1 MQIPNEPDNNLE
13 INILP
18 MIDVIFSILAFFII
32 STLFL
37 TRSEGLPVDL
47 PQATTAQQQSE
58 TEVTV
63 TIQANGKLALNQEQ
77 ISIQKLVPAVKKIS
91 ENSQRLRLPKRK
103 APALTV
109 GQETIVIVKA
119 DQAVNH
125 GDVVNVMDQLRQVEG
140 VKLAI
145 ATTSPSQ

>member
-1 MQIPNEPDNNLE
+1 MQIPNESEKNLE
-13 INILP
+13 INIVP

-63 TIQANGKLALNQEQ
+63 TIQANGQITLNEAEV
-77 ISIQKLVPAVKKIS
+77 SIQNLVPEIKEIS
-91 ENSQRLRLPKRK
+91 QQS
-103 APALTV
+103 
-109 GQETIVIVKA
+109 QETIVIVKA
-119 DQAVNH
+119 DKAVSH
-125 GDVVNVMDQLRQVEG
+125 GEVVSVMDELRQVEG

-145 ATTSPSQ
+145 ATTSPSE

>member
-1 MQIPNEPDNNLE
+1 MQIPKEPEKNLE

-63 TIQANGKLALNQEQ
+63 TIQANGTIALNQEE
-77 ISIQKLVPAVKKIS
+77 ISIQNLIPEVTKIS
-91 ENSQRLRLPKRK
+91 ENS
-103 APALTV
+103 
-109 GQETIVIVKA
+109 QETIVIVKA
-119 DQAVNH
+119 DKAVTH

-145 ATTSPSQ
+145 ATTSPSE

>member
-1 MQIPNEPDNNLE
+1 MQIPNEPEKNLE
-13 INILP
+13 INIVP

-63 TIQANGKLALNQEQ
+63 TIQDNGKIALNKEEV
-77 ISIQKLVPAVKKIS
+77 SIRNLVPEVKKIS
-91 ENSQRLRLPKRK
+91 QNS
-103 APALTV
+103 
-109 GQETIVIVKA
+109 QETIVIVNADKA
-119 DQAVNH
+119 VSH

-145 ATTSPSQ
+145 ATTSPSE

>member
-1 MQIPNEPDNNLE
+1 MQIPNESDKNLE
-13 INILP
+13 INIVP

-37 TRSEGLPVDL
+37 TRSQGLPVDL
-47 PQATTAQQQSE
+47 PQAETSQQQSE

-63 TIQANGKLALNQEQ
+63 TIQANGKIALNKEE
-77 ISIQKLVPAVKKIS
+77 ISIENLIPEVKKIS
-91 ENSQRLRLPKRK
+91 QNS
-103 APALTV
+103 
-109 GQETIVIVKA
+109 QETIVIVNA
-119 DQAVNH
+119 DQAVSH

-145 ATTSPSQ
+145 ATTTPSE

>member
-1 MQIPNEPDNNLE
+1 MKIPDEPERNLE
-13 INILP
+13 INLVP

-37 TRSEGLPVDL
+37 TRSQGLPVDL

-63 TIQANGKLALNQEQ
+63 TMQADGKIALNQEE
-77 ISIQKLVPAVKKIS
+77 ISLENLVPEVTKIS
-91 ENSQRLRLPKRK
+91 QN
-103 APALTV
+103 A
-109 GQETIVIVKA
+109 QETLVIVKA
-119 DQAVNH
+119 DKAVTH

-145 ATTSPSQ
+145 ATTTPSE

>member
-1 MQIPNEPDNNLE
+1 MKIPDEPERNLE
-13 INILP
+13 INLVP

-58 TEVTV
+58 TEVAV
-63 TIQANGKLALNQEQ
+63 TLQANGKIALNQEE
-77 ISIQKLVPAVKKIS
+77 ISLKNLIPEVTKIS
-91 ENSQRLRLPKRK
+91 QN
-103 APALTV
+103 A
-109 GQETIVIVKA
+109 QETLVIVKA
-119 DQAVNH
+119 DKAVTH
-125 GDVVNVMDQLRQVEG
+125 GDVVNVMDRLRQVEG

-145 ATTSPSQ
+145 ATTSPSE

>member
-1 MQIPNEPDNNLE
+1 MKIPDEPERNLE
-13 INILP
+13 INLVP

-63 TIQANGKLALNQEQ
+63 TLQANGKIALNQEE
-77 ISIQKLVPAVKKIS
+77 ISLKNLIPEVTKIS
-91 ENSQRLRLPKRK
+91 QN
-103 APALTV
+103 A
-109 GQETIVIVKA
+109 QETLVIVKA
-119 DQAVNH
+119 DKAVTH
-125 GDVVNVMDQLRQVEG
+125 GDVVNVMDRLRQVEG

-145 ATTSPSQ
+145 TTTSPSE

>member
-1 MQIPNEPDNNLE
+1 MQIPNEPEKNLE
-13 INILP
+13 INIVP

-63 TIQANGKLALNQEQ
+63 TIQDNGKIALNKEE
-77 ISIQKLVPAVKKIS
+77 ISIQNLVPEVKKIS
-91 ENSQRLRLPKRK
+91 QSS
-103 APALTV
+103 
-109 GQETIVIVKA
+109 QETIVIVNA
-119 DQAVNH
+119 DKTVSH

-145 ATTSPSQ
+145 TTTSPSN

>member
-1 MQIPNEPDNNLE
+1 MRLIDDDIDVAPQ

-47 PQATTAQQQSE
+47 PKASTSQLQR
-58 TEVTV
+58 TEQITV
-63 TIQANGKLALNQEQ
+63 TIDEAGKIFLNRELIEVDALEKAVRQLVLPNQK
-77 ISIQKLVPAVKKIS
+77 SIV
-91 ENSQRLRLPKRK
+91 
-103 APALTV
+103 
-109 GQETIVIVKA
+109 TIKA
-119 DQAVNH
+119 DEDVDH
-125 GDVVNVMDQLRQVEG
+125 GDVVAVMDQLRRIDE

-145 ATTSPSQ
+145 ATKKPK

>member
-1 MQIPNEPDNNLE
+1 MKIPDEPERNLE
-13 INILP
+13 INLVP

-37 TRSEGLPVDL
+37 TRSQGLPVDL

-63 TIQANGKLALNQEQ
+63 TLQANGKIALNQEE
-77 ISIQKLVPAVKKIS
+77 ISLENLVPEVTKIS
-91 ENSQRLRLPKRK
+91 QN
-103 APALTV
+103 A
-109 GQETIVIVKA
+109 QETLVIVKA
-119 DQAVNH
+119 DKAVTH
-125 GDVVNVMDQLRQVEG
+125 GDVVNVMDRLRQVEG

-145 ATTSPSQ
+145 ATTTPSE

>member
-1 MQIPNEPDNNLE
+1 MQIPNEPEKNLE
-13 INILP
+13 INIVP

-63 TIQANGKLALNQEQ
+63 TIQDNGKIALNKEE
-77 ISIQKLVPAVKKIS
+77 ISIQNLVPEVKKIS
-91 ENSQRLRLPKRK
+91 QSS
-103 APALTV
+103 
-109 GQETIVIVKA
+109 QETIVIVNA
-119 DQAVNH
+119 DKTVSH

-145 ATTSPSQ
+145 ATTSPSN

>member
-1 MQIPNEPDNNLE
+1 V
-13 INILP
+13 P

-63 TIQANGKLALNQEQ
+63 TIQDNGKIALNKEEV
-77 ISIQKLVPAVKKIS
+77 SIRNLVPEVKKIS
-91 ENSQRLRLPKRK
+91 QNS
-103 APALTV
+103 
-109 GQETIVIVKA
+109 QETIVIVNADKA
-119 DQAVNH
+119 VSH

-145 ATTSPSQ
+145 ATTSPSE

>member
-1 MQIPNEPDNNLE
+1 MQIPNEPEKNLE
-13 INILP
+13 INIVP

-47 PQATTAQQQSE
+47 PQATTAQQQSK

-63 TIQANGKLALNQEQ
+63 TIQDNGKIALNKEEV
-77 ISIQKLVPAVKKIS
+77 SIQNLVSEVKKIS
-91 ENSQRLRLPKRK
+91 
-103 APALTV
+103 
-109 GQETIVIVKA
+109 QETLVIVKA
-119 DQAVNH
+119 DKAVSH

-140 VKLAI
+140 VRLAI
-145 ATTSPSQ
+145 ATISPFE

>member
-1 MQIPNEPDNNLE
+1 MKIPDEPERNLE
-13 INILP
+13 INIVP

-58 TEVTV
+58 TEVNV
-63 TIQANGKLALNQEQ
+63 TIQANGEIALNQEK
-77 ISIQKLVPAVKKIS
+77 IAIENLIPEVTKIS
-91 ENSQRLRLPKRK
+91 QN
-103 APALTV
+103 A
-109 GQETIVIVKA
+109 QETLVIVKA
-119 DQAVNH
+119 DKAVTH
-125 GDVVNVMDQLRQVEG
+125 GDVVNVMDRLRQVEG

-145 ATTSPSQ
+145 ATTSPSEN

>member
-1 MQIPNEPDNNLE
+1 MKIPDEPERNLE
-13 INILP
+13 INLVP

-47 PQATTAQQQSE
+47 PQAETSQQQSE

-63 TIQANGKLALNQEQ
+63 TIQANGKIALNKEE
-77 ISIQKLVPAVKKIS
+77 ISLEKLIPEVTKIS
-91 ENSQRLRLPKRK
+91 QN
-103 APALTV
+103 A
-109 GQETIVIVKA
+109 QETLVIVKA
-119 DQAVNH
+119 DKAVTH
-125 GDVVNVMDQLRQVEG
+125 GDVVNVMDRLRQVEG

-145 ATTSPSQ
+145 ATTTPSE

>member
-1 MQIPNEPDNNLE
+1 MQIPKESEKNLE
-13 INILP
+13 INIVP

-47 PQATTAQQQSE
+47 PQAETSQQQSE

-63 TIQANGKLALNQEQ
+63 TIQANGKIALNQEEV
-77 ISIQKLVPAVKKIS
+77 SIANLIPEVKKIS
-91 ENSQRLRLPKRK
+91 QNS
-103 APALTV
+103 
-109 GQETIVIVKA
+109 QETIVIVKA
-119 DQAVNH
+119 DQAVSH
-125 GDVVNVMDQLRQVEG
+125 GDVVNVMDQLRKVEG

-145 ATTSPSQ
+145 ATTTPSE

>member
-1 MQIPNEPDNNLE
+1 MQIPNEPEKNLE
-13 INILP
+13 INIVP

-47 PQATTAQQQSE
+47 PQATTAQQQSK

-63 TIQANGKLALNQEQ
+63 TIQDNGKIALNKEEV
-77 ISIQKLVPAVKKIS
+77 SIQNLVSEVKKIS
-91 ENSQRLRLPKRK
+91 
-103 APALTV
+103 
-109 GQETIVIVKA
+109 QETLVIVKA
-119 DQAVNH
+119 DKAVSH

-145 ATTSPSQ
+145 ATISPFE

>member
-1 MQIPNEPDNNLE
+1 MKIPDEPERNLE
-13 INILP
+13 INLVP

-63 TIQANGKLALNQEQ
+63 TLQANGKIALNQEE
-77 ISIQKLVPAVKKIS
+77 ISLKNLIPEVTKIS
-91 ENSQRLRLPKRK
+91 QN
-103 APALTV
+103 A
-109 GQETIVIVKA
+109 QETLVIVKA
-119 DQAVNH
+119 DKAVTH
-125 GDVVNVMDQLRQVEG
+125 GDVVNVMDRLRQIEG

-145 ATTSPSQ
+145 ATTSPSE

>member
-1 MQIPNEPDNNLE
+1 MQIPNEPEKNLE
-13 INILP
+13 INIVP

-63 TIQANGKLALNQEQ
+63 TIQDNGKIALNREEV
-77 ISIQKLVPAVKKIS
+77 SIQNLVPEVKKIS
-91 ENSQRLRLPKRK
+91 QNS
-103 APALTV
+103 
-109 GQETIVIVKA
+109 QETIVIVNA
-119 DQAVNH
+119 DNTVSH
-125 GDVVNVMDQLRQVEG
+125 GEAVNVMDQLRQVEG

-145 ATTSPSQ
+145 ATTSPSN

>member
-1 MQIPNEPDNNLE
+1 MKIPDEPERNLE
-13 INILP
+13 INLVP

-37 TRSEGLPVDL
+37 TRSQGLPVDL

-63 TIQANGKLALNQEQ
+63 TMQADGKIALNQEE
-77 ISIQKLVPAVKKIS
+77 ISLENLVPEVTKIS
-91 ENSQRLRLPKRK
+91 QN
-103 APALTV
+103 A
-109 GQETIVIVKA
+109 QETLVIVKA
-119 DQAVNH
+119 DKAVTH
-125 GDVVNVMDQLRQVEG
+125 GDVVNVMDWLRQVEG

-145 ATTSPSQ
+145 ATTTPSE